1 MLDNPVGP
9 GDSGQML
16 IAEDIALLAHD
27 DETGR
32 DEGTVPMLDHRLA
45 GAVVAELTLAGKVV
59 MTEEK
64 RPKAEVVDPAPTGDP
79 VLDHALTFIAEK
91 PRTGTDLLPRLA
103 SGITERVLTR
113 LTDRGI
119 LRREKGK
126 VLGLFPVTR
135 WPAEDSSHETLLRA
149 RLERVL
155 LSGEQ
160 PDART
165 ATLIAVLDGTTLVSR
180 LVPKERRRE
189 ARERAKEIASQDW
202 ASTEM
207 TQAMAAAV
215 RAAQDSAAMIAAMV
229 VTTAAISSS

>member
-1 MLDNPVGP
+1 
-9 GDSGQML
+9 ML

-32 DEGTVPMLDHRLA
+32 SDGMVPMLDHRLA
-45 GAVVAELTLAGKVV
+45 GAVVAELVLLGKVV

-64 RPKAEVVDPAPTGDP
+64 HSKVEVVDPAPTGDP
-79 VLDHALTFIAEK
+79 VLDHALAIVADK
-91 PRTGTDLLPRLA
+91 PRTGTELLPKLA
-103 SGITERVLTR
+103 AGITDRVLTR
-113 LTDRGI
+113 LTDHGI

-126 VLGLFPVTR
+126 VLGLFPITR
-135 WPAEDSSHETLLRA
+135 WPAEDSSHEQLLRA

-155 LSGEQ
+155 LSGER

-165 ATLIAVLDGTTLVSR
+165 ATLVAVLDGTTLVSR
-180 LVPKERRRE
+180 LVPRERRKE

-215 RAAQDSAAMIAAMV
+215 RAAQDSSAMIAATLL
-229 VTTAAISSS
+229 TTAVIATS